1 MKTSTFALI
10 SINLICFI
18 ALAVAGRD
26 FYSILEVKRS
36 ASTNEI
42 KKAYRKLA
50 AKLHPDKNK
59 DDPNAS
65 EKFQDLGA
73 AYGVLSDPEKRKT
86 YDRCGEEC
94 LKKDGMMDNSDPF
107 SSFFGDFGFHF
118 GGNEGGHQDMPRGAN
133 VVMDLYVTLEELYSG
148 NFVEITRFK
157 PVLKPAS
164 GTRKCNCRQEMVTRS
179 LGPGRF
185 QMMQQ
190 TVCDECPNVK
200 LVNEERTLEV
210 EVEAGMKDGQETRFV
225 AEGEPHMDGE
235 PGDLIIRIVTV
246 PHEKFERRGDDLY
259 TNVTISLQDA
269 LTGFQMEITH
279 LDGHSV
285 AVSREKVT
293 WPGARIRKKGEGM
306 PNYENNNLHGTLYIT
321 FDVEF
326 PKQDFTEEEK
336 EDIRRLLNQSSNNRV
351 YNGLR
356 A

>member
-1 MKTSTFALI
+1 MKTSTLVVL
-10 SINLICFI
+10 SVNLICFI
-18 ALAVAGRD
+18 GLAVAGRD

-73 AYGVLSDPEKRKT
+73 AYEVLSDPEKRKT

-94 LKKDGMMDNSDPF
+94 LKKDGMMDGSDPF

-118 GGNEGGHQDMPRGAN
+118 GGNEGHQDIPRGAN
-133 VVMDLYVTLEELYSG
+133 IVVELSVTLEELYTG
-148 NFVEITRFK
+148 NFVEITRYK

-164 GTRKCNCRQEMVTRS
+164 GTRQCNCRQEMVTRS

-200 LVNEERTLEV
+200 LVNEEKTLEV
-210 EVEAGMKDGQETRFV
+210 EVEAGMKDGQETKFI
-225 AEGEPHMDGE
+225 AEGEPHLDGE
-235 PGDLIIRIVTV
+235 PGDLIIRVTTA

-259 TNVTISLQDA
+259 TNVTISLQVSFPPIDFSSSHRNFIEVQGRFRIQIWVTKSPNCA
-269 LTGFQMEITH
+269 KGKFWNSEI
-279 LDGHSV
+279 
-285 AVSREKVT
+285 
-293 WPGARIRKKGEGM
+293 
-306 PNYENNNLHGTLYIT
+306 
-321 FDVEF
+321 
-326 PKQDFTEEEK
+326 FTVFGK
-336 EDIRRLLNQSSNNRV
+336 LS
-351 YNGLR
+351 G
-356 A
+356 